1 MSTAEISPESAEASE
16 VEPHDEHD
24 DVDHD
29 MHPSDWKY
37 IQIAIILALLTA
49 AEVATYYVDTGPLE
63 IPILITLMIVKFVL
77 VLMWFM
83 HLKFDSPLFTK
94 AFVAGLG
101 MAVAVYVAV
110 LATFEFWAS

>member
-1 MSTAEISPESAEASE
+1 MSTTEATESAET
-16 VEPHDEHD
+16 HDEHAD

-37 IQIAIILALLTA
+37 VQIAIILALLTA

-63 IPILITLMIVKFVL
+63 IPILITLMIIKFVL
-77 VLMWFM
+77 VIMWFM

-94 AFVAGLG
+94 TFVAGLG
-101 MAVAVYVAV
+101 MAIAVYVAV
-110 LATFEFWAS
+110 LSMFEFWS